1 MQSLTW
7 HGATELD
14 TLLDL
19 TAALV
24 GLIVGI
30 VVLLCFYSKGDPTFL
45 FVGSGLVGTGLLD
58 MAHTIVT
65 SSFFGGDTRLSSS
78 SLLPWSWI
86 ASSLF
91 LSMVLW
97 LSWLIWRQ
105 ERRRGTPLRIK
116 EGKVYLSVGVFTLL
130 SFVVYFFARLPR
142 AYFPHVIGRPEDLL
156 PAGLFLLALGG
167 YLSKGWWRRD
177 PFEHWIVLA
186 LIVSFM
192 CHVIMALSRQPFD
205 VLFYGA
211 HFLKVVG
218 YLCLLVGSLSSMYS
232 IVKQAETS
240 AAELARQS
248 GAMQI
253 EIIERRRT
261 EQALAA
267 QAAELEA
274 FSYSVSHD
282 LRAPL
287 RRIDGFCQI
296 LLDDYAPQL
305 DSTGR
310 DYLQRVRAASQHMEQ
325 LIEDILA
332 LSRVTRSEM
341 RRGTVDLSALARGI
355 AADLQQAEPH
365 RSIEFSIADGL
376 LVEGDGRLLQVAL
389 ENLLGNACKF
399 TMHRAHARIEVGAT
413 RSGQELVYFVRDNG
427 VGFDMAYASKL
438 FSPFQRLH
446 NARDFAGTGIGLAT
460 VQRIVHRHGG
470 RVWAEGVVDQGA
482 TFYFAL

>member
-1 MQSLTW
+1 L
-7 HGATELD
+7 
-14 TLLDL
+14 
-19 TAALV
+19 
-24 GLIVGI
+24 
-30 VVLLCFYSKGDPTFL
+30 
-45 FVGSGLVGTGLLD
+45 
-58 MAHTIVT
+58 
-65 SSFFGGDTRLSSS
+65 
-78 SLLPWSWI
+78 
-86 ASSLF
+86 
-91 LSMVLW
+91 LW
-97 LSWLIWRQ
+97 LSWLFWWQ
-105 ERRRGTPLRIK
+105 ERRRGAPARIK
-116 EGKVYLSVGVFTLL
+116 EGKVYLLVGVFTLA
-130 SFVVYFFARLPR
+130 SFVFYFVARLPR
-142 AYFPHVIGRPEDLL
+142 AYFPHIIGRPEDLL
-156 PAGLFLLALGG
+156 PAGFFLLALGG

-177 PFEHWIVLA
+177 PFEHWMVLA
-186 LIVSFM
+186 LIVNFM

-211 HFLKVVG
+211 HVLKVVG

-248 GAMQI
+248 RAMQI

-296 LLDDYAPQL
+296 LLEDYAPQL

-341 RRGTVDLSALARGI
+341 RRATVNLSALARGI
-355 AADLQQAEPH
+355 AAELQQAEPH

-376 LVEGDGRLLQVAL
+376 LVEGDDRLLQVAL
-389 ENLLGNACKF
+389 ENLLGNAWKF
-399 TMHRAHARIEVGAT
+399 TRHRAHARIELGVAW
-413 RSGQELVYFVRDNG
+413 SGQEPVYFVRDNG